1 MEELRKLVKE
11 LEKLSDEKEIIAKL
25 QVIGEKLITDYEIK
39 IGGTIIQPIL
49 VEAYYND
56 NVEDK
61 TQDSAY
67 APRFNDTSVHAAGT
81 KTSNTAKLARR
92 RQKNHFGELYVHYG
106 TKDGLDVVLSDNDSY
121 YLSYLIK
128 CSLIGEEFV
137 SQCKA
142 SEEVC
147 GQCGT
152 MKIDCKKGDNCKY
165 CGEGE
170 KKGEIILRKK
180 ENSEKTAVVFTLRK
194 GTKKGKFAKAPLAAL
209 AVNFFNDKNANKVI
223 QGSLEPEHKKQWV
236 LAKYAL
242 DNGKD
247 NMNIDEV
254 QSYIKELYSSKI
266 EKKYF
271 DSAKEYRDDWK

>member
-39 IGGTIIQPIL
+39 IDGTIIQPIL

-61 TQDSAY
+61 TQDSLY

-128 CSLIGEEFV
+128 CSLIG
-137 SQCKA
+137 
-142 SEEVC
+142 
-147 GQCGT
+147 
-152 MKIDCKKGDNCKY
+152 
-165 CGEGE
+165 
-170 KKGEIILRKK
+170 
-180 ENSEKTAVVFTLRK
+180 
-194 GTKKGKFAKAPLAAL
+194 
-209 AVNFFNDKNANKVI
+209 
-223 QGSLEPEHKKQWV
+223 
-236 LAKYAL
+236 
-242 DNGKD
+242 
-247 NMNIDEV
+247 
-254 QSYIKELYSSKI
+254 
-266 EKKYF
+266 
-271 DSAKEYRDDWK
+271 